1 MRIFT
6 IGCTKTS
13 AERFF
18 TRLRTSGAG
27 TLVDVRLGNASQL
40 AGFAK
45 RGDLEWLVQALAGM
59 RYAHRPELAPT
70 APLLHAYRTG
80 DCDWPTYAR
89 RFLDLMALRRVED
102 LVPRELLDGACLLC
116 SEATPERCHRR
127 LVTEYLGARWGDV
140 EVVHL

>member
-1 MRIFT
+1 LRIFT
-6 IGCTKTS
+6 IGCTRTS

-18 TRLRTSGAG
+18 TRLRASGAS
-27 TLVDVRLGNASQL
+27 TLVDVRLSNASQL

-45 RGDLEWLVQALAGM
+45 RGDLAWFAHALAGL

-70 APLLHAYRTG
+70 APMLHAYRTAS
-80 DCDWPTYAR
+80 CDWPSYER

-127 LVTEYLGARWGDV
+127 LVAEYLGARWGGV
-140 EVVHL
+140 EIVHL